1 MNLIIDIGN
10 TQVKAAVFES
20 CRLVEHFVFDEKDFQ
35 NNIKNILKKYMIN
48 NGILSSVKTI
58 NEEFLSL
65 LEEIPHLIKLNS
77 DTKVPFYNTY
87 STPETL
93 GKDRIALV
101 SAASKEFPNKNVLII
116 DAGTCITY
124 DILNAKNKYL
134 GGAISPGIQI
144 RYKSLNYYTSKL
156 PELSITNEFSLIG
169 DSTSNSIHSGII
181 NGVIQEIE
189 GVVNQYKERFE
200 DLTVVLTGGDT
211 KFLSKR
217 LKNSIFANQNFL
229 LYGLNKILTFNHQE

>member
-20 CRLVEHFVFDEKDFQ
+20 SSLVEHFVFDEKYFQ
-35 NNIKNILKKYMIN
+35 NNIKNILKKYVIN
-48 NGILSSVKTI
+48 KGILSSVKTI
-58 NEEFLSL
+58 DEELLSL
-65 LEEIPHLIKLNS
+65 LQQIPHFIELNS
-77 DTKVPFYNTY
+77 DTKVPFKNRY

-101 SAASKEFPNKNVLII
+101 SAASIKFPNKNVLII

-124 DILNAKNKYL
+124 DILNADNEYL
-134 GGAISPGIQI
+134 GGAISPGIHI

-169 DSTSNSIHSGII
+169 DSTSNAIHSGII

-189 GVVNQYKERFE
+189 GLVNQYQERFE

-211 KFLSKR
+211 KFLFKR